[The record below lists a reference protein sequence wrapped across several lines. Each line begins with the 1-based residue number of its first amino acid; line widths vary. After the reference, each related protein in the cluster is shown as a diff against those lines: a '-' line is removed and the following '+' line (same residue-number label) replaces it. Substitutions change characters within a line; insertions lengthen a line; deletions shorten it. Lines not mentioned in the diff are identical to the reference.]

1 MRSPS
6 KPQMACGVGG
16 YSRSRGAARVLSH
29 YGIVFSLR
37 NPVVTPTTDQSHGDQ
52 TKEEGEKGNKKKR
65 KKRDRHATGGAPPGK
80 GGQKV
85 EGPKVEE
92 KGYPLGERL
101 RAAEFEASKL
111 HGPRES
117 TTGKPFCWN
126 FNSNAGC
133 AAQGAECEHGLHRL
147 MKQSGLHWAAR
158 AQIARRGGFKGTQL
172 MSAAQIDGFI
182 QSLRDT
188 EQLKVD
194 AIKTNL
200 REDMYRVRFLKLP
213 LTRYEAS

>member
-1 MRSPS
+1 MTRQRRRGRREIRRRGRKEIATRQAERPLE
-6 KPQMACGVGG
+6 KVGKRWRALK
-16 YSRSRGAARVLSH
+16 S
-29 YGIVFSLR
+29 
-37 NPVVTPTTDQSHGDQ
+37 
-52 TKEEGEKGNKKKR
+52 KKR
-65 KKRDRHATGGAPPGK
+65 VT
-80 GGQKV
+80 
-85 EGPKVEE
+85 
-92 KGYPLGERL
+92 LWGERL